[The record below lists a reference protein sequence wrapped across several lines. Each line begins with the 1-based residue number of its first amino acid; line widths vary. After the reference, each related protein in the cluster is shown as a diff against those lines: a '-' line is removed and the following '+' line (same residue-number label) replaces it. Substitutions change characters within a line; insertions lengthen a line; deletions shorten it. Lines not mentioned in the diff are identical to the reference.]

1 MTDETKETK
10 PKSNKGKWSI
20 IIIVAIAIIGGA
32 ATIFFLLPGSDK
44 ETFFLAEKESYEVLS
59 DEVEERFA
67 NELEWAE
74 MSEENPTESKIELS
88 AEFNDPNSFGGV
100 SQEEEIIN
108 NSTINITSQAD
119 LEAEKIFA
127 DIEADVAGMTFDDI
141 RFGLTGD
148 TMLL

>member
-1 MTDETKETK
+1 LFSSRRRHTRSKRDWSSDVCSSDLTPENMTSWCRKGDSMTDETKETK

-74 MSEENPTESKIELS
+74 MSEENPTESKMELS
-88 AEFNDPNSFGGV
+88 AEYNDPNSFGGV
-100 SQEEEIIN
+100 SEVEEIIN
-108 NSTINITSQAD
+108 
-119 LEAEKIFA
+119 
-127 DIEADVAGMTFDDI
+127 
-141 RFGLTGD
+141 
-148 TMLL
+148 